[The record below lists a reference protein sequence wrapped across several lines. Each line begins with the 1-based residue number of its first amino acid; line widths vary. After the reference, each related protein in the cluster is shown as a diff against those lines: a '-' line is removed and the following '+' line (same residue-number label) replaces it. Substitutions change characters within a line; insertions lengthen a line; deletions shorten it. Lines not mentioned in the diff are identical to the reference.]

1 MNINKPNDNKNMG
14 QIDYGIFYTLCIL
27 LSIGVIMVY
36 SASSFY
42 AMFHNNDS
50 MYFFK
55 RQLIWAI
62 IGIISMS
69 IMMSIDYHK
78 LKKITPQL
86 LICTIPLLIAVFF
99 FPAINGAKRWISLGP
114 LSFQPS
120 ELTKYAVVMF
130 LAFSIDLKGDEIKD
144 FWHGLVPY
152 EYCNYYNDSYIYYV
166 ICSRRKN
173 KTPIWNNITIA
184 IYISN
189 IFYI

>member
-78 LKKITPQL
+78 LKKITPL
-86 LICTIPLLIAVFF
+86 SAKLSANASGSAGFF
-99 FPAINGAKRWISLGP
+99 GEPN
-114 LSFQPS
+114 
-120 ELTKYAVVMF
+120 
-130 LAFSIDLKGDEIKD
+130 
-144 FWHGLVPY
+144 
-152 EYCNYYNDSYIYYV
+152 
-166 ICSRRKN
+166 
-173 KTPIWNNITIA
+173 
-184 IYISN
+184 SN
-189 IFYI
+189 SP

>member
-78 LKKITPQL
+78 LKKNYTATTYMYNTIINCSIL
-86 LICTIPLLIAVFF
+86 L
-99 FPAINGAKRWISLGP
+99 S
-114 LSFQPS
+114 
-120 ELTKYAVVMF
+120 
-130 LAFSIDLKGDEIKD
+130 
-144 FWHGLVPY
+144 
-152 EYCNYYNDSYIYYV
+152 
-166 ICSRRKN
+166 
-173 KTPIWNNITIA
+173 
-184 IYISN
+184 SN
-189 IFYI
+189 

>member
-86 LICTIPLLIAVFF
+86 LICTIPLLIAVFQQ
-99 FPAINGAKRWISLGP
+99 LM
-114 LSFQPS
+114 
-120 ELTKYAVVMF
+120 V
-130 LAFSIDLKGDEIKD
+130 LKDG
-144 FWHGLVPY
+144 F
-152 EYCNYYNDSYIYYV
+152 
-166 ICSRRKN
+166 R
-173 KTPIWNNITIA
+173 
-184 IYISN
+184 
-189 IFYI
+189 